1 MRNDKK
7 QRCVLTSVI
16 ESEMNILKR
25 HIHVLKTLKENQPMG
40 IIKLS
45 ELTNYPQHMVR
56 YSLRILEQDGLIEP
70 SPQGAIT
77 TDEVSKTMNLLKKIL
92 GENERVAAGN
102 GCLLIKRRVF
112 EAYSPHY
119 EPLRFRYEK
128 GLPGSDILFF
138 MDAQEIGFSARIHG
152 DIVCGHLPN
161 YPLDENI

>member
-16 ESEMNILKR
+16 ESEMGILKR

-77 TDEVSKTMNLLKKIL
+77 TDEVSKTMDLLKKIL
-92 GENERVAAGN
+92 GEISKATDE
-102 GCLLIKRRVF
+102 LIKT
-112 EAYSPHY
+112 
-119 EPLRFRYEK
+119 L
-128 GLPGSDILFF
+128 
-138 MDAQEIGFSARIHG
+138 
-152 DIVCGHLPN
+152 
-161 YPLDENI
+161 